1 MGMKRILL
9 YFGISMLIVL
19 SAITVNAEEYRFSY
33 SDMGEE
39 AIHKRWDDLIS
50 SLPENVRSELDGL
63 SPTEPSGAVNVL
75 RQKTDIRYWLTLVL
89 RTIKSSV
96 VKLFPEVAPIFSL
109 MIIMSALQILSPQG
123 TSVGV
128 RQAFLTYS
136 GLVSAK
142 MLYTQ
147 TYSVLLLT
155 QAGLERLCGMM
166 NLMTPVM
173 EAILLS
179 AGSLTQ
185 KSIMTQATT
194 LFVTV
199 AGNFTGSL
207 LAPMTNM
214 LFTVATVSS
223 ICDEV
228 NFSRFIVSL
237 RKLINRLVQLFT
249 VFFSFMLATQS
260 VLARSADS
268 LGMRTARF
276 VLGSFIPVAGS
287 TIAEAL
293 STLRQGMSL
302 VKNTAGIGGILL
314 IVILLLPDIIQL
326 AVYRSTLGITG
337 TAAEL
342 LKLDRFSVLVDQIH
356 GVIELLMAL
365 YLFTALMFLF
375 FLILFTMIQVTV

>member
-1 MGMKRILL
+1 MNMKRILL
-9 YFGISMLIVL
+9 FFCMSMLIVL
-19 SAITVNAEEYRFSY
+19 SAITVNAEEYRFS
-33 SDMGEE
+33 SSGMGEE
-39 AIHKRWDDLIS
+39 VIHQKWDDLIS

-75 RQKTDIRYWLTLVL
+75 RQKTDIRYWLTLIL
-89 RTIKSSV
+89 RTLKSSL

-109 MIIMSALQILSPQG
+109 MIIMAALQILSPQG
-123 TSVGV
+123 TSVSV

-155 QAGLERLCGMM
+155 QAGLDRLCGIM

-185 KSIMTQATT
+185 KSVMTQATT

-207 LAPMTNM
+207 LAPMSNM

-228 NFSRFIVSL
+228 NFSRFIVGL
-237 RKLINRLVQLFT
+237 RKLILRLVQLFT

-276 VLGSFIPVAGS
+276 VLGAFIPVAGS

-342 LKLDRFSVLVDQIH
+342 LKLDKFSALVDQIH

-375 FLILFTMIQVTV
+375 VLILFTMIQVTA